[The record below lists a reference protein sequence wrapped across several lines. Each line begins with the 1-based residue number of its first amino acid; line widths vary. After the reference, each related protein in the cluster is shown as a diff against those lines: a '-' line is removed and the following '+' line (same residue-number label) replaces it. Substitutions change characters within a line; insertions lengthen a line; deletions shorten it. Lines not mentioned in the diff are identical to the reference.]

1 MKSASVVTIGN
12 RKVVAGLIWKALPG
26 ISSQS
31 KEIAQY
37 TSELGMRHGVV
48 VSSDD
53 SALIGLCHLSEKLPS
68 GAAWVAAGSKGESI
82 VLLEPVGETHCW
94 VCAVRN
100 GCPQPDF
107 DIVLPIEEVPAAL
120 DRLASISN
128 FKVATKHFDGADIEV
143 DFESIIEGKKP
154 VYVRQ
159 LIGTPK
165 PVKIAIG
172 ACVGS
177 FVLMYAWYTHSQ
189 EQSRLKAQA
198 DLDAYAAQSAI
209 AEKQAAE
216 AQRLAAIKALEES
229 VRSTVTS
236 APSVQ
241 DAVNSWLSV
250 IEPLPMIASSW
261 QIKSI
266 DCGVVECKVVWS
278 RHKTGTTNGFMS
290 LAESNGWKVTTYG
303 LNEITISLPV
313 SIPARNGD
321 PYAVPTEAISK
332 PAMLTALQTLAL
344 IGIEGAAKDAV
355 EPVAATPATPAS
367 GVAPTVPAPAPIP
380 GFTSP
385 WRVGAISLSGKR
397 FFEIRGVP
405 EYIDRDH
412 ISISSLKF
420 NGDSSNWSMEGKYAV
435 K

>member
-12 RKVVAGLIWKALPG
+12 RKVVAGLTWKALPG

-31 KEIAQY
+31 KEVAQY
-37 TSELGMRHGVV
+37 SSELGMRHGVV

-53 SALIGLCHLSEKLPS
+53 SALIGLCHLSEKLPA

-107 DIVLPIEEVPAAL
+107 DIVLPIEDVPSAL

-128 FKVATKHFDGADIEV
+128 FKVATKHFDGADIDI

-159 LIGTPK
+159 LVGTPK

-172 ACVGS
+172 AGIS
-177 FVLMYAWYTHSQ
+177 AFVLIYAWYTYSQ

-236 APSVQ
+236 APSAL
-241 DAVNSWLSV
+241 DAVNSWLTV

-261 QIKSI
+261 KIKSI
-266 DCGVVECKVVWS
+266 DCSTVECKVVWS

-290 LAESNGWKVTTYG
+290 LAEANGWNVTSYG

-313 SIPARNGD
+313 SMPARNGD
-321 PYAVPTEAISK
+321 PYAVPTAVVAR

-344 IGIEGAAKDAV
+344 IGIDGDAKDPVDPVPAGPAV
-355 EPVAATPATPAS
+355 SAS
-367 GVAPTVPAPAPIP
+367 GVAPAAPTNTPIA

-385 WRVGAISLSGKR
+385 WRVGAISISGKR
-397 FFEIRGVP
+397 FFELRGVP
-405 EYIDRDH
+405 EYLNRDY

-420 NGDSSNWSMEGKYAV
+420 SGESSNWSMEGKYAV